1 MKARILIMF
10 VFLSFTVF
18 SQNISMLRIT
28 VFEDYFNKPTTYKEA
43 ILYKGLKVLDNSF
56 SDENGTFM
64 FIVDSLPFN
73 SDSVYFL
80 INTGDSLSSNTKIFI
95 NNLRLLESNKI
106 GNYSIKIT
114 DFKLFTQEEF
124 SAYCKKNGLIPRRK
138 KTLAKDV
145 K

>member
-1 MKARILIMF
+1 MKVRIFIMF

-28 VFEDYFNKPTTYKEA
+28 VFEDYSNKPTTYKEA
-43 ILYKGLKVLDNSF
+43 ILYNGTKVLNNSF
-56 SDENGTFM
+56 SDENGTFI
-64 FIVDSLPFN
+64 FIIDSFPFN

-80 INTGDSLSSNTKIFI
+80 INTGDTLSSNTKVFI
-95 NNLRLLESNKI
+95 NNLGLLESNKI

-124 SAYCKKNGLIPRRK
+124 SVYCKKNGLIPCRK
-138 KTLAKDV
+138 RTLAKDV

>member
-10 VFLSFTVF
+10 IFLSFTVF

-28 VFEDYFNKPTTYKEA
+28 VFEDDFNKPTTYKEA
-43 ILYKGLKVLDNSF
+43 ILYNGLKVLDNSF
-56 SDENGTFM
+56 SDENGTFI

-80 INTGDSLSSNTKIFI
+80 INTGDTLSNNTKIFI

-106 GNYSIKIT
+106 GKHSIKIT
-114 DFKLFTQEEF
+114 GFMF
-124 SAYCKKNGLIPRRK
+124 
-138 KTLAKDV
+138 
-145 K
+145 